1 MIYQKA
7 QLRVYYA
14 ADRTRDAKMP
24 STVESPVIEAE
35 SAEKMTRLSI
45 LTSVSRLGWAFNIVV
60 LPLFAIAI
68 GQDEAFYGLMVAAAG
83 YVQSAVLFPAGT
95 FSDRAGRGKAIL
107 VGTVASGICLFA
119 LPFTSGLWSLGV
131 YALTGIGNG
140 FTSTSVNSLVADYTE
155 KGEERTR
162 SYGVTQ
168 AAATLAGTVAPFL
181 GGYILDPVA
190 APFLDAIAIP
200 GVSSTLTRFAVIFF
214 IMGSIRM
221 LTGVYGIQTEDWLK
235 ENYEME
241 LPDAMEEGVELEHL
255 EDAADNDA
263 KTSLLFGVNSFIM
276 GFSSG
281 MVVPYLIPWIN
292 KAFTTEPVILGS
304 VPAVSNLIL
313 ASGTL
318 FVGFSSER
326 IGKLRLVFLL
336 YLLAPILTV
345 GLVWA
350 PYFLLMVVFYII
362 RMAVA
367 NMARPATNS
376 LFMGEITSRR
386 RGRSWAVNRI
396 MWTFPRQTGTI
407 LTSFILSAGIFG
419 GIVPFGE
426 LFFPIAMALYPVSVL
441 PMYIAV
447 KRNERRR
454 EELLAL
460 EDNSIT

>member
-1 MIYQKA
+1 M
-7 QLRVYYA
+7 
-14 ADRTRDAKMP
+14 
-24 STVESPVIEAE
+24 
-35 SAEKMTRLSI
+35 
-45 LTSVSRLGWAFNIVV
+45 VV

-95 FSDRAGRGKAIL
+95 FSDQAGRGKAIL
-107 VGTVASGICLFA
+107 IGTVASGLCLFA

-168 AAATLAGTVAPFL
+168 AAATLSGTVAPFL

-190 APFLDAIAIP
+190 APFLDALFIP
-200 GVSSTLTRFAVIFF
+200 GVECGLTRFALIFF
-214 IMGSIRM
+214 IMGFIRM
-221 LTGVYGIQTEDWLK
+221 LTGFYGVRTERWLK
-235 ENYEME
+235 KNCVIQF
-241 LPDAMEEGVELEHL
+241 PDEFEEGAELEYL
-255 EDAADNDA
+255 EDSAANDA
-263 KTSLLFGVNSFIM
+263 KTSLLFGVNSLIM
-276 GFSSG
+276 GISSG

-292 KAFTTEPVILGS
+292 KAFTTDPVVLGS

-336 YLLAPILTV
+336 YLMAPILTL

-350 PYFLLMVVFYII
+350 PYFLLMVVFYIV
-362 RMAVA
+362 RMAAA
-367 NMARPATNS
+367 NMARPATHS
-376 LFMGEITSRR
+376 LFMGEVTSSR

-396 MWTFPRQTGTI
+396 MWTFPRQTGTL
-407 LTSFILSAGIFG
+407 LTSFILSAGVFG

-426 LFFPIAMALYPVSVL
+426 LFFPIAMSLYPLSVL

-447 KRNERRR
+447 RRNEQRRK
-454 EELLAL
+454 EILAL
-460 EDNSIT
+460 KDNGVT